1 MGCGRKTHY
10 KPRLD
15 LTASDNLSSY
25 RLYWPLPL
33 RLYHDKTDY
42 TVYGGTLVLPL
53 ELWAVDKNKPL
64 LLQGKLQFR
73 LCDFS
78 GCNPRSLELKL
89 DLAPGTSEASAVNN
103 FIINNFNLLPPAE
116 DDNLTVKRLVVDK
129 PLSAD
134 EPQVL
139 RVVID
144 IDTALSE
151 FDIFIENKDGIEFY
165 APRITIDGR
174 RIIARFTAVDNRA
187 DLVGKEFVLTAK
199 IGKFVSL
206 RQKFTAEIASVF
218 DTLRPEL
225 SWGLVFL
232 AFIGGFI
239 LNFMPC
245 VFPALSLKLMSL
257 SSFGGSNEQTVRRG
271 FAFDGRWH
279 IYRFCDQLCSL
290 FCRDLSQRH
299 PVHAGRTV

>member
-1 MGCGRKTHY
+1 M
-10 KPRLD
+10 
-15 LTASDNLSSY
+15 
-25 RLYWPLPL
+25 
-33 RLYHDKTDY
+33 
-42 TVYGGTLVLPL
+42 
-53 ELWAVDKNKPL
+53 
-64 LLQGKLQFR
+64 QGKLRFR

-103 FIINNFNLLPPAE
+103 FIVNNFNLLPPAE

-129 PLSAD
+129 PLSDD

-139 RVVID
+139 RAVIE

-271 FAFDGRWH
+271 FALTAGGIFIGFVIITALLYVFKFIGLSLGWGMQFQNPVFL
-279 IYRFCDQLCSL
+279 ILMMSVWFCSL
-290 FCRDLSQRH
+290 RKST
-299 PVHAGRTV
+299 G